1 VPVPAGTPFRDV
13 GAKPVPATG
22 PYEIRSY
29 VPGKLLTFVR
39 NPYFRV
45 WSAAARPDGYPDEIV
60 FPSAESQDAAVRDLL
75 AGRGDLVTAWNQ
87 TPGFRNF
94 AARHPL
100 QVHTTSEQATGVA
113 VLNVR
118 RPPFADIRVRRA
130 LNYAVDRRRVAEL
143 RGVRFAQPTCQ
154 LVPPTV
160 PGYRPYCPY
169 TVAPDASGDWK
180 APDLVK
186 ARALV
191 DASGT
196 RGQTVVVWSEPDF
209 RKEAEY
215 FVSLPRQL
223 GYRARL
229 HSLADWHAYEK
240 ALDRN
245 SSAQAGFI
253 IWFLTPG
260 LAVDIFATVGCHF
273 QPNWARFCD
282 SHVDAQVARL
292 GKEEPADPA
301 GTAGLAAAID
311 REITDEAPWVPLYT
325 PRLVDLTSARV
336 GNYQVSSGAVLL
348 DQLWVR

>member
-1 VPVPAGTPFRDV
+1 
-13 GAKPVPATG
+13 
-22 PYEIRSY
+22 
-29 VPGKLLTFVR
+29 
-39 NPYFRV
+39 
-45 WSAAARPDGYPDEIV
+45 
-60 FPSAESQDAAVRDLL
+60 
-75 AGRGDLVTAWNQ
+75 
-87 TPGFRNF
+87 
-94 AARHPL
+94 
-100 QVHTTSEQATGVA
+100 
-113 VLNVR
+113 
-118 RPPFADIRVRRA
+118 
-130 LNYAVDRRRVAEL
+130 VAEL

-160 PGYRPYCPY
+160 PGYRPY

-196 RGQTVVVWSEPDF
+196 RGQKVVVWSEPDF

-215 FVSLPRQL
+215 FVALLRQL

-229 HSLADWHAYEK
+229 HALAGRHAYEK
-240 ALDRN
+240 ALDRHP
-245 SSAQAGFI
+245 SARHSWMSLPAE
-253 IWFLTPG
+253 L
-260 LAVDIFATVGCHF
+260 
-273 QPNWARFCD
+273 ARFCD
-282 SHVDAQVARL
+282 SHVDAEVARL

-311 REITDEAPWVPLYT
+311 REITDEAPWVPLYI

-336 GNYQVSSGAVLL
+336 GNYHVSNGAVLL